1 MEKREKLKKL
11 TLIIL
16 FALASAYFLYSGFSQ
31 LFQEQEKKVL
41 KAAEGKDAAED
52 AGAETEE

>member
-16 FALASAYFLYSGFSQ
+16 FALASAYFLYSGFSL
-31 LFQEQEKKVL
+31 LFQEEEKKVTETV
-41 KAAEGKDAAED
+41 EGKDDAED
-52 AGAETEE
+52 VGTEEGE

>member
-16 FALASAYFLYSGFSQ
+16 FALASAYFLYSGFSL
-31 LFQEQEKKVL
+31 LFYEQEKKPVE
-41 KAAEGKDAAED
+41 AVNSDEGE
-52 AGAETEE
+52 